1 LTLTEKWI
9 LTQKFEILKIQFIE
23 HMKPKKE
30 EGHSGDASV
39 LLRKWNK
46 TLTGGNME
54 TKCGAETE
62 GKASSPWSPSHIQ
75 SPNLDSILDP
85 GKGLLTGLDMTL
97 S

>member
-62 GKASSPWSPSHIQ
+62 GKAIQRLPFLRIHSIYSHQTWS
-75 SPNLDSILDP
+75 
-85 GKGLLTGLDMTL
+85 LLWMQG
-97 S
+97 SAY